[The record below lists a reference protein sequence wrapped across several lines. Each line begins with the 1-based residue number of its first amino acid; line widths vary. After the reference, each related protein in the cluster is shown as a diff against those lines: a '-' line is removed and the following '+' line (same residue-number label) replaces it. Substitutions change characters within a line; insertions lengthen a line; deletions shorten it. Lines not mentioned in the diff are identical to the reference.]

1 MFNRNYSSSL
11 FFPVLGM
18 QPQTSVSMQRN
29 INWKYIIAF
38 TSTAHTGSITVP
50 RNIIFVTWGLETD
63 KVYFNQQFFSALSF
77 KLIVLH
83 PFGAKSLE
91 D

>member
-1 MFNRNYSSSL
+1 
-11 FFPVLGM
+11 
-18 QPQTSVSMQRN
+18 MQRN

-63 KVYFNQQFFSALSF
+63 KVYFN
-77 KLIVLH
+77 
-83 PFGAKSLE
+83 
-91 D
+91 